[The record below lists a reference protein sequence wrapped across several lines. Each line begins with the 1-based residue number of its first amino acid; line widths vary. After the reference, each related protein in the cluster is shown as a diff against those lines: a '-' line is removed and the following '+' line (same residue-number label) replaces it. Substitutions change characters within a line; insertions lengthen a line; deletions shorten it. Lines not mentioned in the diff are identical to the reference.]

1 MSQEFAGKVVLVTG
15 GSRGIGGATARAFA
29 AAGAD
34 VAISY
39 AGNTESAEKTV
50 AELQAHGVRAAA
62 FRADQADQTQAVALI
77 ERVVGHFG
85 KLDVLVNNAGI
96 TVWAP
101 VASEFEDFDAIERQ
115 HRINYTNIVAAI
127 RAAIPH
133 LPEGGRIISIGSGV
147 GTRVGS
153 PGLADYAGAKSA
165 LAGFS
170 RGASRDLAARGINI
184 NVLQAGYTDTEMNPK
199 SGDMAEV
206 FNSYTALGRFARP
219 EEIAAGVLFLASPGA
234 SYVTGTVLNIDGGYG
249 A

>member
-62 FRADQADQTQAVALI
+62 FQADQADQAQAVALI

-85 KLDVLVNNAGI
+85 KLDILVNNAGI

-153 PGLADYAGAKSA
+153 PGLAD
-165 LAGFS
+165 
-170 RGASRDLAARGINI
+170 
-184 NVLQAGYTDTEMNPK
+184 
-199 SGDMAEV
+199 
-206 FNSYTALGRFARP
+206 
-219 EEIAAGVLFLASPGA
+219 
-234 SYVTGTVLNIDGGYG
+234 
-249 A
+249 

>member
-1 MSQEFAGKVVLVTG
+1 MSQDFAGKVALVTG
-15 GSRGIGGATARAFA
+15 GSRGIGRATARAFA
-29 AAGAD
+29 EAGAD

-39 AGNTESAEKTV
+39 AASAEAAEKTV
-50 AELQAHGVRAAA
+50 AELQAYGVRAAA
-62 FRADQADQTQAVALI
+62 FQADQADPAQAVALI

-85 KLDVLVNNAGI
+85 GLDILVNNAGV

-101 VASEFEDFDAIERQ
+101 VGSEFEDYEAFARQ
-115 HRINYTNIVAAI
+115 HMINYTSVVAAI

-133 LPEGGRIISIGSGV
+133 LPEGGRIVSIGSGV

-153 PGLADYAGAKSA
+153 PGLADYAGSKSA

-170 RGASRDLAARGINI
+170 RGASRDLAAKGLTI
-184 NVLQAGYTDTEMNPK
+184 NVLQAGYTDTEMNPET
-199 SGDMAEV
+199 GDMASV

-234 SYVTGTVLNIDGGYG
+234 SYVTGTVLNVDGGYG